1 MDNPYKPPVADMD
14 EVENTVSV
22 NKTWWRIVLFV
33 FVPLEIWGEYESFA
47 VNEYDQS
54 LIWRVVSLLI
64 YLVFYVAL
72 VGLAF
77 DKKILGSKFWGS
89 FLPVIILN
97 DIGELYLVF
106 AVFNE
111 ELMATIVTIAVIFPI
126 LIIPW
131 YAVYKYYK
139 VRKFNDAE

>member
-1 MDNPYKPPVADMD
+1 MNNPYKPPVADMD
-14 EVENTVSV
+14 ETGNLVSV
-22 NKTWWRIVLFV
+22 NKIWWKIVLFV
-33 FVPLEIWGEYESFA
+33 FVPLEVWGEYESFA

-77 DKKILGSKFWGS
+77 DKKILNPMFWIS
-89 FLPVIILN
+89 FFPVIILN

-106 AVFNE
+106 SVFDE
-111 ELMATIVTIAVIFPI
+111 ELMATIITIAVIFPI

-131 YAVYKYYK
+131 YAVYKYYR
-139 VRKFNDAE
+139 VLKFNR

>member
-14 EVENTVSV
+14 GAENTISV
-22 NKTWWRIVLFV
+22 NKIWWRIVLFV
-33 FVPLEIWGEYESFA
+33 FVPLEIWGEYESFT

-54 LIWRVVSLLI
+54 LMWRVASLLV

-77 DKKILGSKFWGS
+77 DKKILKPMFWIS

-97 DIGELYLVF
+97 DIGELYMVF
-106 AVFNE
+106 SEFNE
-111 ELMATIVTIAVIFPI
+111 EIVATFVTIVVIIPI

-139 VRKFNDAE
+139 VLKFN

>member
-14 EVENTVSV
+14 GSENTISV
-22 NKTWWRIVLFV
+22 NNIWWRIVFFV
-33 FVPLEIWGEYESFA
+33 FVPLEIWGEYEAFT
-47 VNEYDQS
+47 VNEYDQG
-54 LIWRVVSLLI
+54 LMWRVASLLV

-77 DKKILGSKFWGS
+77 DKKILNPMFWIS

-97 DIGELYLVF
+97 DIGELYMVF
-106 AVFNE
+106 SAFNE
-111 ELMATIVTIAVIFPI
+111 ELVATIITVVVVIPI
-126 LIIPW
+126 LLIPW

-139 VRKFNDAE
+139 VLKFN